1 MRVAIVHNIPIHY
14 KDLLFRNLVSHN
26 LDFRVVFVASQSIH
40 RPPLDPQGYDFRFA
54 HKGAYERCSSGGVGL
69 AVWKELTF
77 YQPNVVVISGWADSG
92 AWSAWLWAELFGRP
106 KILWSESNAFDY
118 PRHWYK
124 ELVKAVFVRRFE
136 AANVY
141 GSSNLN
147 YLIRLGMKPQQIVT
161 KRAVV
166 DAPSFARDTDLKASD
181 RRILLFAGRL
191 SPEKNLPMLLKAF
204 ARALERQADLP
215 VTLALAGDGP
225 DEDSLR
231 KLAAALGIA
240 QAVEFWG
247 GFGSSKMRD
256 AYHRAHALI
265 LPSTRDVWGLVVLE
279 AMASRLPVLVSDRC
293 GCCADLVNNSTGWS
307 FNPFNADNIAESILR
322 FSRADIGQLQAMGRM
337 GEQIARSYSPEY
349 SAQRIIETISN
360 AFARAKRNS
369 PEGACDTRC

>member
-26 LDFRVVFVASQSIH
+26 LNFRVIFVASQSIH
-40 RPPLDPQGYDFRFA
+40 RAPMEPHGYDFRFA
-54 HKGAYERCSSGGVGL
+54 YEGAYERCSGGAVGVS
-69 AVWKELTF
+69 VWKQLSE
-77 YQPNVVVISGWADSG
+77 YRPDVVVISGWADSG
-92 AWSAWLWAELFGRP
+92 AWSAWLWAELFGKP

-124 ELVKAVFVRRFE
+124 ELVKTVFVRGIE

-141 GSSNLN
+141 GRSNAD
-147 YLIRLGMKPQQIVT
+147 YLMKLGMKPGQIVT

-166 DAPSFARDTDLKASD
+166 DAPAFARNVDLKPSD

-191 SPEKNLPMLLKAF
+191 SPEKNLPMLLRAF
-204 ARALERQADLP
+204 ARVLERQSDLP

-225 DEDSLR
+225 EEKSLR
-231 KLAAALGIA
+231 KLAVDLKIA

-247 GFGSSKMRD
+247 GFRSSQMRD

-265 LPSTRDVWGLVVLE
+265 LPSVRDVWGLVVLE

-293 GCCADLVNNSTGWS
+293 GCCADLVNDSTGWS
-307 FNPFNADNIAESILR
+307 FTPFDADHIAAAILQ
-322 FSRADIGQLQAMGRM
+322 FSKADMGQLEAMGRT

-360 AFARAKRNS
+360 TLASTKRNAS
-369 PEGACDTRC
+369 EGAYDTGS